1 MDFKTNE
8 GFSGESIQEVEKLVT
23 LLEDIKKLFNK
34 EIDTLINGYRVES
47 ITLEDVNLEEELG
60 MIIYDTIQSL
70 TYTDD

>member
-1 MDFKTNE
+1 MDFKTNRGPSE
-8 GFSGESIQEVEKLVT
+8 ESIQEVEKLVT

-70 TYTDD
+70 TYTDE